1 MIAGALGI
9 VDAMTQSHEEASA
22 AASIEAAATIGLL
35 LVTAVWYA
43 TGIDRLWQ
51 HRRGAGVSMLQA
63 TAFCS
68 GLLVLGIALES
79 PLPSAAHERFS
90 AHMAQHLLLLTVAP
104 ALLALGHPEVV
115 LPLALPARARRLL
128 HRARAPVHRARCHPL
143 VMSVA
148 AVTALTAAVW
158 LWHLPPL
165 FDAAYRHDPLHL
177 TEHATFF
184 AAGYIFWWWV
194 RVLTDGSRREQ
205 ALALAVLVLAMF
217 PDLLLG
223 AVLTFATVP
232 LYAAQQAAASQ
243 HGIDRLLDQQAGG
256 LLMLMPMSFI
266 YLAAAAAIL
275 LRLLHGHA
283 FEASPA
289 SLEHEA
295 GDV

>member
-1 MIAGALGI
+1 MTAGALGI
-9 VDAMTQSHEEASA
+9 VEALAHPHEEASA
-22 AASIEAAATIGLL
+22 ASSVEAAATVAILVVTATWYAIGL
-35 LVTAVWYA
+35 
-43 TGIDRLWQ
+43 DRLWQ
-51 HRRGAGVSMLQA
+51 HRRQAGVSMWQA
-63 TAFCS
+63 LAFWS
-68 GLLVLGIALES
+68 GILIVGIALES
-79 PLPSAAHERFS
+79 PLASAAHERFS
-90 AHMAQHLLLLTVAP
+90 AHMGQHLLLLTVAP
-104 ALLALGHPEVV
+104 ALLVLGRPEVV

-128 HRARAPVHRARCHPL
+128 HRARAPVQRLRPHIL
-143 VMSVA
+143 VMSVV
-148 AVTALTAAVW
+148 AVFALTAAVW

-177 TEHATFF
+177 AEHATFL
-184 AAGYIFWWWV
+184 AAGYVFWWWV

-205 ALALAVLVLAMF
+205 ALALAGLVLAMF

-243 HGIDRLLDQQAGG
+243 HGIDPLLDQQAGG

-283 FEASPA
+283 FEASLA

-295 GDV
+295 GNG